1 MNTEKTYIRNGFG
14 AVRPYLYGRLN
25 LRAFVKEVFG
35 AEELLCH
42 AFNEKEFHVEAKI
55 GDSIVVLEVAEPAC
69 PSKTQASIYVYVE
82 DVDATYQR
90 AMKAGAVSVAGPED
104 KPYQERTAG
113 VQDDSG
119 NIWWIATYKG
129 S

>member
-1 MNTEKTYIRNGFG
+1 
-14 AVRPYLYGRLN
+14 LN

-42 AFNEKEFHVEAKI
+42 AFSEKEFHVEAKI